1 MDIGRLPNYVNT
13 VLCVIIFF
21 FSIFASHRF
30 DNFMDIPIS
39 IATVQFG
46 ITHAMESL
54 RGYFVFSYHEMWT
67 LLVIVV

>member
-1 MDIGRLPNYVNT
+1 
-13 VLCVIIFF
+13 
-21 FSIFASHRF
+21 
-30 DNFMDIPIS
+30 MDIPIS